1 MPIHDWTRVDAGIFH
16 DFHHA
21 WIAEI
26 RRSLN
31 RGLLPRGYYALAE
44 QITSNFG
51 PDVLTLNRPVL
62 HSLSSESSP
71 SDGGIA
77 VADAPPK
84 VRFHAKAEVD
94 IYARK
99 AKAVV
104 IRHRSSHKVIAMI
117 EIVSPGNKS
126 SQTELKAFVEKAVQA
141 LSNGIHLLIVDLFP
155 PTTRDPWGIHRVIW
169 GEDHEGDFAL
179 TDDKPMTCVSY
190 VGMPC
195 PEVYLDPVAV
205 GDALP
210 DMPLLLT
217 SEVYVPLPLEATY
230 QSAWEA
236 VPDFL
241 QEVLAATARPT
252 AGRGKLGRR
261 RNLGK

>member
-1 MPIHDWTRVDAGIFH
+1 MPVHDWTRVDAGIFH
-16 DFHHA
+16 DFHLA
-21 WIAEI
+21 WIAEL
-26 RRSLN
+26 RRTLN

-44 QITSNFG
+44 QVTGNLG
-51 PDVLTLNRPVL
+51 PDVLTLNRPDFGPY
-62 HSLSSESSP
+62 SSESSL
-71 SDGGIA
+71 SEGGIA

-94 IYARK
+94 LYARK

-104 IRHRSSHKVIAMI
+104 IRHRSGHKVIAMI

-126 SQTELKAFVEKAVQA
+126 SQTELKTFVENAVQA
-141 LSNGIHLLIVDLFP
+141 LSTGINLLIVNLFP
-155 PTTRDPWGIHRVIW
+155 PTKRDPVGIHRLIW
-169 GEDHEGDFAL
+169 GEDHEGDYAL
-179 TDDKPMTCVSY
+179 TDDKPLSCVSY
-190 VGMPC
+190 VGMSC
-195 PEVYLDPVAV
+195 LEVYLDPIAV

-210 DMPLLLT
+210 DMPLFLT
-217 SEVYVPLPLEATY
+217 AETYVPLPLEATY

-241 QEVLAATARPT
+241 QEVLAAPARPK

-261 RNLGK
+261 KLEK